1 MRGHYAGIAPPSG
14 PPEATT
20 SAGAC
25 VLVGYGFPAE
35 LELPQQGDGGKG
47 KEGRGGRGGEAR
59 HARKAVVTPATGA
72 TTTCATPDLP
82 LKYNTDSVETLFTA
96 RPRLTWWGLELQRRR
111 RRPRRADA

>member
-47 KEGRGGRGGEAR
+47 KEGKGGEAR
-59 HARKAVVTPATGA
+59 RVMRGR
-72 TTTCATPDLP
+72 P
-82 LKYNTDSVETLFTA
+82 L
-96 RPRLTWWGLELQRRR
+96 
-111 RRPRRADA
+111 